1 MNKSQ
6 RHRGPD
12 ESGIWVSD
20 DQSIGL
26 AHTRLSI
33 VDLSSNANQPMSN
46 KNDSIFIVYNGEIYN
61 HALIKKELI
70 KLGVRDWKTD
80 HSDTEVVIK
89 SFEYWGIESI
99 EKFRGMFSIA
109 IWDDKKKELWVIR
122 DRIGIKPLYYTF
134 QNNAFICASEIKAI
148 LSDLSIQRNID
159 EKSFFDFL
167 SFSVV
172 PPPNTLF
179 KGINKLPPG
188 TWLRISADGSTKFY
202 KYWDIKDK
210 SKQFHNM
217 SDNDITDNLIEEL
230 QTSIRLRKMSDVP
243 VGVFLSGGLDSSLN
257 ARLFSSNSAVKT
269 FSVAYK
275 DDFSGAPSE
284 LPYARE
290 MARFINS
297 DHYEH
302 RISINEVLDFVK
314 KMAYHQ
320 DEPIADAVCIPLYY
334 VAKLAKENGV
344 KVCQVG
350 EGADELFFG
359 YRGFRRLLSLEN
371 FYKSPIPFA
380 LNDLSLR
387 MLSIFGKLNRLDYW
401 LEKTAR
407 IKKNIPM
414 FWTGTEPYVGSS
426 KTNIL
431 SDRMKNKFMD
441 YSSYEIIDPI
451 WKNFNDS
458 TLNNSP
464 LAWYAYADLNI
475 RLPELLLMRVDKMSM
490 ANSIECRVPFL
501 DHKFV
506 ELAMGVPD
514 RLKVQNG
521 VQKLLLKN
529 AALERNLMPKA
540 LINRKK
546 QGFTLPIGEM
556 FSKTELGI
564 DMREELNTFCRS
576 SDLLNNHRINELLN
590 KNGASSLWS
599 LFNVA
604 LWHKEYFR

>member
-1 MNKSQ
+1 
-6 RHRGPD
+6 
-12 ESGIWVSD
+12 
-20 DQSIGL
+20 
-26 AHTRLSI
+26 
-33 VDLSSNANQPMSN
+33 
-46 KNDSIFIVYNGEIYN
+46 
-61 HALIKKELI
+61 
-70 KLGVRDWKTD
+70 
-80 HSDTEVVIK
+80 
-89 SFEYWGIESI
+89 
-99 EKFRGMFSIA
+99 
-109 IWDDKKKELWVIR
+109 
-122 DRIGIKPLYYTF
+122 
-134 QNNAFICASEIKAI
+134 
-148 LSDLSIQRNID
+148 
-159 EKSFFDFL
+159 
-167 SFSVV
+167 
-172 PPPNTLF
+172 
-179 KGINKLPPG
+179 
-188 TWLRISADGSTKFY
+188 
-202 KYWDIKDK
+202 
-210 SKQFHNM
+210 
-217 SDNDITDNLIEEL
+217 
-230 QTSIRLRKMSDVP
+230 
-243 VGVFLSGGLDSSLN
+243 
-257 ARLFSSNSAVKT
+257 
-269 FSVAYK
+269 
-275 DDFSGAPSE
+275 
-284 LPYARE
+284 
-290 MARFINS
+290 
-297 DHYEH
+297 
-302 RISINEVLDFVK
+302 
-314 KMAYHQ
+314 
-320 DEPIADAVCIPLYY
+320 
-334 VAKLAKENGV
+334 
-344 KVCQVG
+344 
-350 EGADELFFG
+350 
-359 YRGFRRLLSLEN
+359 
-371 FYKSPIPFA
+371 
-380 LNDLSLR
+380 